1 MQSSIWNKKI
11 PGLFGIFL
19 TTISVA
25 ITVYLV
31 RQGVIFLTRASPTE
45 IPKNIRVT
53 NISDKSFTLTY
64 STDDSVIGSLNVGV
78 SDDTEQI
85 ILDDRDQLS
94 QSLNPY
100 KTHSIT
106 VKSLEPSTN
115 YKYSITSGSEKV
127 LNENKLFE
135 ISTANEID
143 SLPSAQKPITGKVI
157 TIEGDP
163 SVGSLVYLSIQD
175 SQEISTLTKEDGSY
189 LLPLNSLRSKDYTNY
204 YTFSEEDELKLVV
217 TDGLSTS
224 KVSLS
229 MRQINPVPT
238 IILSSNYDFRID
250 QNPLAPQPSESTSD
264 TSFPDAKPLESGAE
278 PIIENPNPEQTF
290 SDDQPEFKGSAKPN
304 ETIEI
309 EIHSDENIKTEVIT
323 DGDGKW
329 SFRPQTPL
337 SPGEHTITIKA
348 KGSNGIVKSI
358 TRRFTVFAA
367 GTQVI
372 EPATPSGQT
381 ATPTPI
387 PTLIPTATPTP
398 PAGEVELS
406 PSPIPTIAPTGP
418 EATVFA
424 GLAGAVLAIF
434 GLAVFAITRYKLPL

>member
-135 ISTANEID
+135 IST
-143 SLPSAQKPITGKVI
+143 
-157 TIEGDP
+157 
-163 SVGSLVYLSIQD
+163 
-175 SQEISTLTKEDGSY
+175 LTKEDGSY

-278 PIIENPNPEQTF
+278 PII
-290 SDDQPEFKGSAKPN
+290 
-304 ETIEI
+304 
-309 EIHSDENIKTEVIT
+309 
-323 DGDGKW
+323 
-329 SFRPQTPL
+329 
-337 SPGEHTITIKA
+337 
-348 KGSNGIVKSI
+348 
-358 TRRFTVFAA
+358 
-367 GTQVI
+367 
-372 EPATPSGQT
+372 
-381 ATPTPI
+381 
-387 PTLIPTATPTP
+387 
-398 PAGEVELS
+398 
-406 PSPIPTIAPTGP
+406 
-418 EATVFA
+418 
-424 GLAGAVLAIF
+424 
-434 GLAVFAITRYKLPL
+434 